1 MTSKL
6 LIVLALLAVINAAS
20 VATINADKTYQVI
33 RGFGGINLPDWGVDL
48 TESQRKTAFTN
59 CDNCLGFTVLRV
71 YVSDDS
77 NAWKKSVLLQN
88 MLNNKVLQFLQL
100 HGILQQV
107 CVNNSVLVEDQEKD

>member
-48 TESQRKTAFTN
+48 TESQKKLLSLIVIIVLDSQFLEYMLVMIVM
-59 CDNCLGFTVLRV
+59 LGKKV
-71 YVSDDS
+71 Y
-77 NAWKKSVLLQN
+77 LLQN